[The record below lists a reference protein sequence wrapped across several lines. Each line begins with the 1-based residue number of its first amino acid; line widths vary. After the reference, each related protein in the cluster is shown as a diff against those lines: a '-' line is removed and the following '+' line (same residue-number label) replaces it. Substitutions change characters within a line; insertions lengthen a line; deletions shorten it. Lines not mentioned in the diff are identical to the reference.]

1 MNRVNGTTD
10 EHRSVVFVVEKQ
22 EVVVDVVDNFE
33 LSYLKNIMG
42 I

>member
-10 EHRSVVFVVEKQ
+10 EQRLVVFVVEKQ